1 MVLAKNSR
9 YGIFMKENNSILS
22 LVPNI
27 LTLFRSFAA
36 IMLPLIIIYGDE
48 IGALI
53 ATPILILA
61 GVSDYFDGFFARKY
75 KVISNF
81 GKILDPVADK
91 LLVIGVIFALASE
104 NMFDYYY
111 SFLPALLIVLREILI
126 SGLRESVSSY
136 RISLKVTLLAKW
148 KTTIQLIACGSFL
161 VWRSNPF
168 FFNTEVL
175 GLISYILLWIAGII
189 TFVTG
194 LQYITK
200 IIKFFNKEI
209 NRE

>member
-1 MVLAKNSR
+1 
-9 YGIFMKENNSILS
+9 MKKNNSILS
-22 LVPNI
+22 IIPNV
-27 LTLFRSFAA
+27 LTLFRSLAA
-36 IMLPLIIIYGDE
+36 IILPIIIIYGDE

-61 GVSDYFDGFFARKY
+61 GISDYFDGFFARKY

-104 NMFDYYY
+104 NMLDYYY
-111 SFLPALLIVLREILI
+111 SFIPALLIVLREILI
-126 SGLRESVSSY
+126 SGLRESVSSHK
-136 RISLKVTLLAKW
+136 ISLTVTLLAKW

-161 VWRSNPF
+161 VWRSNTF
-168 FFNTEVL
+168 FYNTEIL
-175 GLISYILLWIAGII
+175 GLISYILLWIAGMI
-189 TFVTG
+189 TFITG

>member
-1 MVLAKNSR
+1 MN
-9 YGIFMKENNSILS
+9 ENNFILS
-22 LVPNI
+22 LLPNI
-27 LTLFRSFAA
+27 LTLFRSCAA
-36 IMLPLIIIYGDE
+36 IILPLIIIYGGE

-104 NMFDYYY
+104 NMLDYYY
-111 SFLPALLIVLREILI
+111 SFFPALLIVLREILI
-126 SGLRESVSSY
+126 SGLRESISSY
-136 RISLKVTLLAKW
+136 KISLEVTLLAKW
-148 KTTIQLIACGSFL
+148 KTTIQLVACGSFL
-161 VWRSNPF
+161 VWRSNTF
-168 FFNTEVL
+168 FYNNEIL

-189 TFVTG
+189 TFITG
-194 LQYITK
+194 FQYIIK
-200 IIKFFNKEI
+200 IIKFFNK
-209 NRE
+209 

>member
-1 MVLAKNSR
+1 MNKKN
-9 YGIFMKENNSILS
+9 IILC

-36 IMLPLIIIYGDE
+36 IILPLIIIYGGE

-75 KVISNF
+75 KVVSNF

-104 NMFDYYY
+104 NMLDYYY
-111 SFLPALLIVLREILI
+111 SFFPALLIVLREILI
-126 SGLRESVSSY
+126 SGLRESISSY
-136 RISLKVTLLAKW
+136 RISLEVTLLAKW
-148 KTTIQLIACGSFL
+148 KTTIQLVACGSFL
-161 VWRSNPF
+161 VWRSNTF
-168 FFNTEVL
+168 FYNNEIL

-189 TFVTG
+189 TFITG
-194 LQYITK
+194 LQYIIK
-200 IIKFFNKEI
+200 IIKFFNK
-209 NRE
+209 

>member
-1 MVLAKNSR
+1 MN
-9 YGIFMKENNSILS
+9 ENNFIICLI
-22 LVPNI
+22 PNI
-27 LTLFRSFAA
+27 LTLFRSCAA
-36 IMLPLIIIYGDE
+36 IILPLIIIYGGE

-75 KVISNF
+75 KVVSNF

-104 NMFDYYY
+104 NMLDYYY
-111 SFLPALLIVLREILI
+111 SFFPALLIVLREILI
-126 SGLRESVSSY
+126 SGLRESISSY
-136 RISLKVTLLAKW
+136 KISLEVTLLAKW

-161 VWRSNPF
+161 VWRSNTF
-168 FFNTEVL
+168 FYNNEIL

-189 TFVTG
+189 TFITG
-194 LQYITK
+194 LQYIIK
-200 IIKFFNKEI
+200 IIKFFNK
-209 NRE
+209 

>member
-1 MVLAKNSR
+1 MN
-9 YGIFMKENNSILS
+9 ENNFILC
-22 LVPNI
+22 LLPNI
-27 LTLFRSFAA
+27 LTLFRSCAA
-36 IMLPLIIIYGDE
+36 IILPLIIIYGGE

-75 KVISNF
+75 KVVSNF

-104 NMFDYYY
+104 NMLDYYY
-111 SFLPALLIVLREILI
+111 SFFPALLIVLREILI
-126 SGLRESVSSY
+126 SGLRESISSY
-136 RISLKVTLLAKW
+136 NISLKVTLLAKW
-148 KTTIQLIACGSFL
+148 KTTIQLVACGSFL
-161 VWRSNPF
+161 VWRSNTF
-168 FFNTEVL
+168 FYNNEIL

-194 LQYITK
+194 LQYIIK
-200 IIKFFNKEI
+200 VIKFFNK
-209 NRE
+209 